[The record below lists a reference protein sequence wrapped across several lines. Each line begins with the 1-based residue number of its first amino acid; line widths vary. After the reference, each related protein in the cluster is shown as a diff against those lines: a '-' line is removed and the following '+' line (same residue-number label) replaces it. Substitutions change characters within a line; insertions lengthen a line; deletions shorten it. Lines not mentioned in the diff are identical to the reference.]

1 MKITRK
7 KIITMIIKT
16 KITITRESQ
25 GTITIK
31 IGITI
36 RITKL

>member
-25 GTITIK
+25 RTITIK
-31 IGITI
+31 IGITT
-36 RITKL
+36 RITK